1 VKETRVGWFT
11 PFPFRLM
18 LRANLRVARIRSLLP
33 RSAHAES
40 ATKTGSTPFSVSFFL
55 LALLHFCVYTLLV
68 CESPAQTFL
77 VREQANFEGFSVLT
91 VHAQAQL
98 LLHQSLAV
106 AASLYAALALAQRAS
121 ETQAHKDLRKDQLH
135 EVTQPPSLNASATD
149 FLGLFAFQPLSN
161 NNSSDSKQGAASASG
176 AHKKAAAFVAACL

>member
-1 VKETRVGWFT
+1 
-11 PFPFRLM
+11 M

-161 NNSSDSKQGAASASG
+161 NNNSSDSKQGAAGSASASG
-176 AHKKAAAFVAACL
+176 AHNKAAAFVAACL